1 MYPAEFNKAK
11 PALNLDFGAIREMY
25 NALDFYGIS
34 AYSGLGCAARSLAAA
49 DGGTCWRLLS
59 GIPGRHCGQR
69 GRPSQL
75 AQRCPWLSAPR

>member
-34 AYSGLGCAARSLAAA
+34 AYSGLRCAPGQAALYCRLHRSPQQLARSSAAA
-49 DGGTCWRLLS
+49 GSL
-59 GIPGRHCGQR
+59 
-69 GRPSQL
+69 
-75 AQRCPWLSAPR
+75 